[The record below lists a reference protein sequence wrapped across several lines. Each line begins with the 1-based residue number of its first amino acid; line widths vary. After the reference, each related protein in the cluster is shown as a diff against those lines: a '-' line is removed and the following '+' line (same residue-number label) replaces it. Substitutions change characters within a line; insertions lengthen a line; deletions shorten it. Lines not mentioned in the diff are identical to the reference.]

1 MNAYDTVLNAAAD
14 AAAEGLREVQCGRIR
29 NLSGFEEY
37 VETRLGSILDI
48 LMPSAKQEFATFI
61 EPATQKA
68 IEAVKPAMYEALR
81 DWTPSIAT
89 IVGGMAGFA
98 VLLGVW
104 VSKRTFVR
112 TRRAS

>member
-1 MNAYDTVLNAAAD
+1 MNAYDTVLNAATD
-14 AAAEGLREVQCGRIR
+14 AALEGLSEVRCGRIR
-29 NLSGFEEY
+29 TLSGVEEY
-37 VETRLGSILDI
+37 VETRLGNILDI
-48 LMPSAKQEFATFI
+48 IMPSAKQEFATFI

-68 IEAVKPAMYEALR
+68 IEAIKPAMYEALR

-104 VSKRTFVR
+104 VSRRTFFAG
-112 TRRAS
+112 RRK

>member
-1 MNAYDTVLNAAAD
+1 MNAYDTVLNAAAE
-14 AAAEGLREVQCGRIR
+14 AAIDGLNAVREGRVS
-29 NLSGFEEY
+29 LSGVEEY
-37 VETRLGSILDI
+37 VEARLGSILDI
-48 LMPSAKQEFATFI
+48 IMPSAKQEFATFI

-104 VSKRTFVR
+104 VSRRTFISG
-112 TRRAS
+112 RRR

>member
-14 AAAEGLREVQCGRIR
+14 AAAEGLCEIRCGRIR
-29 NLSGFEEY
+29 NLSGLEEY
-37 VETRLGSILDI
+37 VEARLGSILDI

-104 VSKRTFVR
+104 VSRRTFISG
-112 TRRAS
+112 RRR

>member
-1 MNAYDTVLNAAAD
+1 MHPYDAVLNAAAD
-14 AAAEGLREVQCGRIR
+14 AAVEAVGEVRSGRIP
-29 NLSGFEEY
+29 LSGVEEY

-48 LMPSAKQEFATFI
+48 IMPSAKQEFATFI

-81 DWTPSIAT
+81 DWTPSIAA

-104 VSKRTFVR
+104 VSKKTFVR
-112 TRRAS
+112 TRRAA

>member
-14 AAAEGLREVQCGRIR
+14 AAIDGLGEIRSGRIR
-29 NLSGFEEY
+29 SLSGFEEY
-37 VETRLGSILDI
+37 VETRLEGILDFI
-48 LMPSAKQEFATFI
+48 MPTAKAEFASFI

-68 IEAVKPAMYEALR
+68 IDAVKPAMYEALR